1 MTGTLALVGGGE
13 FRPGCEFDRELLAA
27 AGTDEVL
34 VLPTGAAFEHPERVV
49 AAAVDW
55 FAGLGA
61 KAEGLMAVS
70 RPDAFR
76 PEHAERV
83 RTSRFTYLTGSSPMH
98 LRSVLKDTP
107 LWQALA
113 EALDGGAVLAASA
126 AGAMVLSDPMVDP
139 RGGAFTVG
147 LGLVPRVAVVPQ
159 VEEWSADR
167 LHRTL
172 DLAEDDAQ
180 LTVLCIESGSAAI
193 RADGTWRAQRPSDGL
208 PRPHPCRVGGPP
220 GQLSVIVTP
229 LTVTVRLGLPPSP
242 LLGSSTFR
250 ARIFCSTSRPLVTLP
265 NVT

>member
-107 LWQALA
+107 LWQALG
-113 EALDGGAVLAASA
+113 EALDGGGC
-126 AGAMVLSDPMVDP
+126 AGRLGRRRD
-139 RGGAFTVG
+139 GALRPDGRPTG
-147 LGLVPRVAVVPQ
+147 R
-159 VEEWSADR
+159 R
-167 LHRTL
+167 LHR
-172 DLAEDDAQ
+172 
-180 LTVLCIESGSAAI
+180 
-193 RADGTWRAQRPSDGL
+193 RARPRTAGGRRAPGRGVVRRPPAPHAR
-208 PRPHPCRVGGPP
+208 PRRGRRPADRAVHRVG
-220 GQLSVIVTP
+220 
-229 LTVTVRLGLPPSP
+229 
-242 LLGSSTFR
+242 
-250 ARIFCSTSRPLVTLP
+250 
-265 NVT
+265 